1 MDAPEAAGRSRVDH
15 SCSGTRTYNL
25 CCNGSIRDYAFDFII
40 ANGEDDYPYEGLN
53 GIYDPSR
60 KNARVVSIDGYEDV
74 PPYSEKALQKA
85 MAHQPVS
92 VAIEAS
98 GRAFQLYVSG
108 IFTGACIKPLVGYG
122 SENGK
127 DHCVVRNSCGEK
139 TDTLGW
145 SAIGGMSFKLLTSEK
160 QLENVLNHGGAV
172 TKKNASNLLVGLSC
186 FSCRDEACTTSFFS
200 FNN

>member
-1 MDAPEAAGRSRVDH
+1 MREISINWP
-15 SCSGTRTYNL
+15 CF
-25 CCNGSIRDYAFDFII
+25 IRDHAFDFFI

-53 GIYDPSR
+53 GICDPSR
-60 KNARVVSIDGYEDV
+60 VRNKNARVVRIDGYEDV

-139 TDTLGW
+139 DGYFRLVR
-145 SAIGGMSFKLLTSEK
+145 
-160 QLENVLNHGGAV
+160 NVIDWELHEQVWNYNAV
-172 TKKNASNLLVGLSC
+172 SIP
-186 FSCRDEACTTSFFS
+186 D
-200 FNN
+200 

>member
-1 MDAPEAAGRSRVDH
+1 MDAPEAAGPSRVDH

-25 CCNGSIRDYAFDFII
+25 CCNGALGTMPSISLS
-40 ANGEDDYPYEGLN
+40 PM
-53 GIYDPSR
+53 
-60 KNARVVSIDGYEDV
+60 KNARVVRIDGYEDV

-98 GRAFQLYVSG
+98 GRAFQLYVSVSSYTLPFVAG

-139 TDTLGW
+139 DGYFRLVR
-145 SAIGGMSFKLLTSEK
+145 
-160 QLENVLNHGGAV
+160 NVIDWELHEQVWNYNAV
-172 TKKNASNLLVGLSC
+172 SIP
-186 FSCRDEACTTSFFS
+186 D
-200 FNN
+200 